1 MDSLM
6 SIFFDDSTKNMSVC
20 ISIIKFPNFILNLL
34 CDVTPPLTININHN
48 LNDVIYILTT
58 TSQNLF
64 YILDTT
70 YMQ

>member
-1 MDSLM
+1 M
-6 SIFFDDSTKNMSVC
+6 SIFFDDFTKNMSVC
-20 ISIIKFPNFILNLL
+20 ISIIKFRNFILNLL

-48 LNDVIYILTT
+48 LNDLIYILTAI
-58 TSQNLF
+58 SQNLF

>member
-20 ISIIKFPNFILNLL
+20 ISIIKFRNFILNLL

-48 LNDVIYILTT
+48 LIYILTT